1 MSEVEDYNLDGM
13 RVGPVVT
20 GEIGPFSSVRLDI
33 IWQPTIPGKVDSEF
47 LVTFADP
54 LSEGVRAAF
63 LSLYEEMF
71 EGRKASISPV
81 CPLSKLKVLSNHQK

>member
-1 MSEVEDYNLDGM
+1 MEDYNLDGM

-33 IWQPTIPGKVDSEF
+33 VWQPTIPGKVDSEF

-54 LSEGVRAAF
+54 LSDGVSGV
-63 LSLYEEMF
+63 SLAGWLAGF
-71 EGRKASISPV
+71 VSV
-81 CPLSKLKVLSNHQK
+81 CPLCVSV

>member
-54 LSEGVRAAF
+54 LSEGVRAAI
-63 LSLYEEMF
+63 LSVYE
-71 EGRKASISPV
+71 RCLKAG
-81 CPLSKLKVLSNHQK
+81 KQAFHQSAH

>member
-13 RVGPVVT
+13 RVGQLVT

-54 LSEGVRAAF
+54 LSEGVSTGF
-63 LSLYEEMF
+63 VF
-71 EGRKASISPV
+71 
-81 CPLSKLKVLSNHQK
+81 CT